1 MANKYKF
8 NFFLSYAHENKNEVM
23 KMLNHLTLANLTAW
37 TDKDEMK
44 QGSIDEH
51 MMNGI
56 NNSQVFVACISTK
69 YKDSENCKKEFNYAK
84 ASGKDI
90 VYVFC
95 EKIKGEKERV
105 KKLGVVGY
113 LSAREHFYKPENV
126 IQIIEAIQDL
136 LNVSFFILLELY

>member
-1 MANKYKF
+1 
-8 NFFLSYAHENKNEVM
+8 
-23 KMLNHLTLANLTAW
+23 MLNHLTLANLTAW

-56 NNSQVFVACISTK
+56 KNSQVFVACISTK
-69 YKDSENCKKEFNYAK
+69 YKDSKNCMSEINYAK

-90 VYVFC
+90 VYFLC

-105 KKLGVVGY
+105 KRLGVVG
-113 LSAREHFYKPENV
+113 
-126 IQIIEAIQDL
+126 
-136 LNVSFFILLELY
+136 